1 MATPSN
7 LWGDEWR
14 KLPHRAQVGDRV
26 LSRRRARRMS
36 RRFAG
41 VGVGIP
47 AVRLQEIAAGAPIA
61 FEELMDVRFALT
73 ATEIKRA
80 ERLAKFERRR
90 RVWIRFLIV
99 AVLIL
104 AALNLLLCMA
114 YVFIGLVLHEAPF

>member
-1 MATPSN
+1 M
-7 LWGDEWR
+7 
-14 KLPHRAQVGDRV
+14 

>member
-1 MATPSN
+1 MTNGGSCRIAHRWGSGAQSQKGATHES
-7 LWGDEWR
+7 
-14 KLPHRAQVGDRV
+14 AF
-26 LSRRRARRMS
+26 RRRRGGHPRGAPS
-36 RRFAG
+36 G
-41 VGVGIP
+41 NSG
-47 AVRLQEIAAGAPIA
+47 GAPIA